1 MKVLDLFCGC
11 GGMSLGFQNSGF
23 QIIGAY
29 DFWDKAVDTYNA
41 NMDHTASIFD
51 LSDVAGF
58 IEKFADASCDV
69 IIGGPPCQDFS
80 SAGKRTE
87 RERAN
92 LTNAFAEIITSIR
105 PTYFVMEN
113 VARTKNSRTYNAARN
128 LLIESGYGLT
138 EVVLDASYC
147 GVPQIRKRFFCI
159 GALGQSEG
167 FMSEILE
174 NRLSSKQMSLRDY
187 FGADLNIDH
196 YYRHPRTYNRR
207 GVFSVDEPSMTI
219 RGVNRPI
226 PGTYQRHHGDTAPI
240 DEKVRPLST
249 QERAM
254 VQTFPRNFTWIGSK
268 TAVEQMIGNAVPVNL
283 AKYVAD
289 CITTYH
295 SNESVKKQVA

>member
-41 NMDHTASIFD
+41 NMDHTASVFD

-58 IEKFADASCDV
+58 IEKFADTSCDI

-92 LTNAFAEIITSIR
+92 LTKAFAEIITSIG

-113 VARTKNSRTYNAARN
+113 VARTKNSRTYNEARN

-159 GALGQSEG
+159 GALGQAEG
-167 FMSEILE
+167 FMSEIIE
-174 NRLSSKQMSLRDY
+174 NGLSNKQMSLRDY
-187 FGADLNIDH
+187 FGEDLKIDH

-207 GVFSVDEPSMTI
+207 GVFSVDEPSTTI

-226 PGTYQRHHGDTAPI
+226 PSTYQRHHGDTAPI

-289 CITTYH
+289 CINTYH
-295 SNESVKKQVA
+295 SNESIKKQVA